1 MAHGAVSCSGDYPEV
16 FGQHIPGPATAREL
30 TAILDAAERLRLA
43 QEFGPHIDVPALLD
57 TLVDAPLWKRVQAL
71 RELARRGPAARQAL
85 PHLGEVLE
93 GRHSAQRCWV
103 TERGGMAVGEVDATA
118 EVHRA
123 AAEAILR
130 IAPEEH
136 LLAARARGAGRR
148 TEGQVTHRRRAR
160 QGALA

>member
-1 MAHGAVSCSGDYPEV
+1 V
-16 FGQHIPGPATAREL
+16 FGHNITWHATGREL
-30 TAILDAAERLRLA
+30 NAILDAAERLQNA
-43 QEFGPHIDVPALLD
+43 QEIGPHIDVPAHLD
-57 TLVDAPLWKRVQAL
+57 TLVDEPLWKREQEL
-71 RELARRGPAARQAL
+71 RKRARRRPAARQRL
-85 PHLGEVLE
+85 PHQGHVLE
-93 GRHSAQRCWV
+93 GMLSCQRCWV
-103 TERGGMAVGEVDATA
+103 TERAGMAVGEVDATA